1 MGFRSGRDASILRF
15 TICTSKPKPTRLMG
29 IDPVHEVG
37 IWAIGLLRGFSLNGM
52 KPTQASNPI
61 VTANDFVKWNGRA
74 VADPFA
80 HFRDGAWY
88 LFFELFQWGSN
99 NAVIG
104 ASRSSNLKD
113 WEPLGIVLKQ
123 PHHLSYPFVF
133 EHDGQIY
140 MMPESKSVK
149 RVDLYRA
156 VEFPYRWKFEKTIL
170 QGRLMDCSMVKHQ
183 GRFWIFAGWRSY
195 GLKLYHA
202 SHPLG
207 PWKSHWLP
215 CIRFYS
221 RSSARPGGRPV
232 HLDSQLIRFS
242 QDCTECYG
250 KQLRAWKVT
259 RMNRLWYS
267 EVPLFDE
274 PLLTGSGH
282 GWNARCMHHI
292 DAFRLPVM
300 KANSEQHEW
309 IAFVDG
315 CA

>member
-1 MGFRSGRDASILRF
+1 
-15 TICTSKPKPTRLMG
+15 MG
-29 IDPVHEVG
+29 IDSVHEEG
-37 IWAIGLLRGFSLNGM
+37 IWSIGLLRGHSLNGM
-52 KPTQASNPI
+52 KPAPTKNPI
-61 VTANDFVKWNGRA
+61 VTAHDFIEWNGRA

-80 HFRDGAWY
+80 IFREGVWY
-88 LFFELFQWGSN
+88 LFFELFQRGLE

-104 ASRSSNLKD
+104 AACSPDLKL
-113 WEPLGIVLKQ
+113 WQSLGIVLKQ

-133 EHDGQIY
+133 EHDGEVY

-149 RVDLYRA
+149 RVDLFKA
-156 VEFPYRWKFEKTIL
+156 VEFPFRWKFEKTIL
-170 QGRLMDCSMVKHQ
+170 KGRLMDCSMVKHH
-183 GRFWIFAGWRSY
+183 GRYWIFAGWRSY

-202 SHPLG
+202 VHPLG

-221 RSSARPGGRPV
+221 RSSSRPGGRPI
-232 HLDSQLIRFS
+232 HQDNHLIRFS

-250 KQLRAWKVT
+250 KALRAWRVT

-267 EVPLFDE
+267 EVPLFVD

-292 DAFRLPVM
+292 DAFRIPVIE
-300 KANSEQHEW
+300 ANSTEKQEW